1 MYILYVMSILY
12 LQDEAKASSY
22 QTVFYRVNYNYIL
35 YIYIVYMNVI
45 IIMMNETKSNQQN
58 PNN

>member
-1 MYILYVMSILY
+1 MSILY